1 MEHYS
6 FPDTSIPIAYGPYSH
21 AVVAGD
27 FVFLAGQIARDPV
40 TGQVI
45 EGDITAQT
53 TRCLEIVRDILKSLG
68 LSLADVVRTTV
79 FLSDIGDFD
88 AMNRVYA
95 DAFQAPY
102 PVRSTPE
109 VKMPFGAL
117 IGMEVTAYRGRHSK
131 ADQETVVVELPK
143 DDANGL
149 GRSAADSNDPGSTE
163 RAKKN

>member
-6 FPDTSIPIAYGPYSH
+6 FPNTDIPPAYGPYSH

-27 FVFLAGQIARDPV
+27 FVFLAGQIARDAV
-40 TGQVI
+40 SGHLI

-53 TRCLEIVRDILKSLG
+53 ARCLEIISDILKSLG

-88 AMNRVYA
+88 SMNCAYSA
-95 DAFQAPY
+95 AFQPPY
-102 PVRSTPE
+102 PVRSTPQ

-117 IGMEVTAYRGRHSK
+117 IGMEVTAYRGRH
-131 ADQETVVVELPK
+131 T
-143 DDANGL
+143 NG
-149 GRSAADSNDPGSTE
+149 D
-163 RAKKN
+163 

>member
-1 MEHYS
+1 MELYT
-6 FPDTSIPIAYGPYSH
+6 FPGTDIPEAYGPYSH

-40 TGQVI
+40 TGHLI

-53 TRCLEIVRDILKSLG
+53 TRCLEIVSDILKDLG
-68 LSLADVVRTTV
+68 LSLADVVRATV

-95 DAFQAPY
+95 AAFQAPY
-102 PVRSTPE
+102 PARSTPQ

-117 IGMEVTAYRGRHSK
+117 VGIEITAYRGRH
-131 ADQETVVVELPK
+131 
-143 DDANGL
+143 N
-149 GRSAADSNDPGSTE
+149 RY
-163 RAKKN
+163 

>member
-1 MEHYS
+1 MEHYC
-6 FPDTSIPIAYGPYSH
+6 FPDTSIPPAYGPYSH

-40 TGQVI
+40 TGRLI

-53 TRCLEIVRDILKSLG
+53 NRCLEIVSDILKSLG
-68 LSLADVVRTTV
+68 LSLSDVVRATV
-79 FLSDIGDFD
+79 FLSDLRDFD

-95 DAFQAPY
+95 DAFQSPY

-117 IGMEVTAYRGRHSK
+117 VGIEVTAYRGSPH
-131 ADQETVVVELPK
+131 
-143 DDANGL
+143 
-149 GRSAADSNDPGSTE
+149 
-163 RAKKN
+163 

>member
-6 FPDTSIPIAYGPYSH
+6 FPNTGIPPAYGPYSH

-27 FVFLAGQIARDPV
+27 FVFLAGQIARDAV
-40 TGQVI
+40 SGQLI

-53 TRCLEIVRDILKSLG
+53 ARCLEIVSDILKSLG

-88 AMNRVYA
+88 AMNSAYSA
-95 DAFQAPY
+95 AFQPPY
-102 PVRSTPE
+102 PVRSTPQ

-117 IGMEVTAYRGRHSK
+117 VGIEVTAYRGRHSK
-131 ADQETVVVELPK
+131 VLQVSD
-143 DDANGL
+143 G
-149 GRSAADSNDPGSTE
+149 DS
-163 RAKKN
+163 